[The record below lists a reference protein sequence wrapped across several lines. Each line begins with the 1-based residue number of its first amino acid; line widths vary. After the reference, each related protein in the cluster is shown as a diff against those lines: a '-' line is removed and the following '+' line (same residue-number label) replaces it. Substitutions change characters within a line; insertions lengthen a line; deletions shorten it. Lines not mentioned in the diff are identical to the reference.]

1 MKQQSE
7 HRDNLIQR
15 AVEIIENGGVVILPA
30 DTVYGIYGNALS
42 EEAIERVYQIKG
54 RKRGKPFGIVSTKSK
69 VADVVEL
76 NPLSA
81 ELVER
86 CWPAPISLIAPKNN
100 ATIPFFFSGAE
111 AGLLVVSASNEVLAA
126 IVERCRVPIF
136 STTCN
141 LAGEDEARTPEDLD
155 PFRPLV
161 DLVIENDF
169 FEFAGTPS
177 TIVNTMGDQP
187 IVIRE
192 GAYPVGQ
199 LMARIDGIKVDRNLL
214 IQ

>member
-1 MKQQSE
+1 MKQQTE
-7 HRDNLIQR
+7 YRDTLIQQ

-30 DTVYGIYGNALS
+30 DTIYGIYGNALS
-42 EEAIERVYQIKG
+42 EESIERVYRIKG
-54 RKRGKPFGIVSTKSK
+54 RKRSKPFGIVSTKSK
-69 VADVVEL
+69 IADIVQL
-76 NPLSA
+76 NPLSV
-81 ELVER
+81 ELVDR

-100 ATIPFFFSGAE
+100 EIIPFFFSGAE
-111 AGLLVVSASNEVLAA
+111 AGLLVVSASNEVLTG
-126 IVERCRVPIF
+126 IVERCQVPIF

-141 LAGEDEARTPEDLD
+141 LAGEDEARTVEDLER
-155 PFRPLV
+155 FRPLV

-192 GAYPVGQ
+192 GAYPVEQ
-199 LMARIDGIKVDRNLL
+199 IMARIDGIKVDCNSL